1 MARSERIATLAWN
14 HNRHLEIYFGV
25 TCSGAVLHTVN
36 PRLFPE
42 QVRFIIDDAEASYVF
57 FDVTFAALV
66 EQLAPRLPNVR
77 GYVALC
83 ERDALPSIDVP
94 NLLCYEDLL
103 AAETDD
109 YAWPVFDENLASALC
124 YTSGTTGN
132 PKGVLQSHRSAVL
145 HSFALMSADT
155 MAISARESLLLCAP
169 LFHVNCW
176 GIPFAAA
183 GTGAKLVLPGMKLD
197 GASLFELIRDEAV
210 TFCGAVPTVWLNLF
224 AWMEQNLNT
233 TDQRGLK
240 LKRVLSGGTAVP
252 RVVIEKAHAYFGAT
266 MLHAWG
272 MTEMSPLGTCGSLL
286 ARHVG
291 MDLEQRMPVH
301 LKQGRTIYG
310 AEVRI
315 VDDDGHELPRDGRS
329 IGEIQVRGPWVLSGY
344 FKGAGGKVVDDDGW
358 FRTGDVAHM
367 DADGFITIT
376 DRAKDVIKSG
386 GEWISSIE
394 IENLA
399 VSHPAV
405 LEAAVVATRHPR
417 WQERPLL
424 LVHRKQGAEVTK
436 EELLAFLSDKIAKWW
451 LPDDV
456 VFVEEL
462 PHTATG
468 KVLKTRLRE
477 QYGDWLER
485 AAGTTSRCD
494 PLRHDA
500 RRQHAQDHQQQ
511 PAHQQFAHRGDLCR
525 CQERQERRDEARAFQ
540 QHHDQHRAEHGPR
553 VVADATGD
561 QREDDVQR
569 QQRREDVGRDVRRL
583 VRVQRTGDAQ
593 HGRADGE
600 RLHLERQNML
610 AGDRRHVLIVADRP
624 QHAAER
630 RVRQALQQDERR
642 DQHRDDDAR
651 ETPG

>member
-1 MARSERIATLAWN
+1 MLGLMQQRPLLISSLLDYAERYHAGTEIVSRSVEGPIRRSSWGSIAARARRVANALRRLGVGRGERIATLAWN

-25 TCSGAVLHTVN
+25 TCSGAILHTVN

-42 QVRFIIDDAEASYVF
+42 QVRFIIGDAGASYVF
-57 FDVTFAALV
+57 FDLSFAALV
-66 EQLAPRLPNVR
+66 VQLAPHLPGVR

-83 ERDALPSIDVP
+83 ARDALPALDLP
-94 NLLCYEDLL
+94 DLLCYEELL
-103 AAETDD
+103 AAESDD
-109 YAWPVFDENLASALC
+109 YVWPRFDENTASALC

-145 HSFALMSADT
+145 HSFSLMSADT
-155 MAISARESLLLCAP
+155 MAVSVRDALLLCAP

-197 GASLFELIRDEAV
+197 GASLFGLIRDEGV
-210 TFCGAVPTVWLNLF
+210 TFAGAVPTVWLNLF

-233 TDQRGLK
+233 LDHRDLR
-240 LKRVLSGGTAVP
+240 LKRVLSGGSAVP
-252 RVVIEKAHAYFGAT
+252 RVVIEKVHAYFGAT

-291 MDLEQRMPVH
+291 LDLEQRMPVH

-315 VDDDGHELPRDGRS
+315 VDEEGRELPRDGRS
-329 IGEIQVRGPWVLSGY
+329 VGEIQVRGPWVLSGY
-344 FKGAGGKVVDDDGW
+344 FNGAGGKVVDDDGW

-367 DADGFITIT
+367 DADGFLTIT

-405 LEAAVVATRHPR
+405 LEAAVIAARHPS

-424 LVHRKQGAEVTK
+424 LVHRKQGAMVTR
-436 EELLAFLSDKIAKWW
+436 EELLQFLSDKIVKWW

-456 VFVEEL
+456 VFVDEL

-477 QYGDWLER
+477 EYADWLER
-485 AAGTTSRCD
+485 A
-494 PLRHDA
+494 
-500 RRQHAQDHQQQ
+500 
-511 PAHQQFAHRGDLCR
+511 
-525 CQERQERRDEARAFQ
+525 
-540 QHHDQHRAEHGPR
+540 
-553 VVADATGD
+553 
-561 QREDDVQR
+561 
-569 QQRREDVGRDVRRL
+569 
-583 VRVQRTGDAQ
+583 
-593 HGRADGE
+593 
-600 RLHLERQNML
+600 
-610 AGDRRHVLIVADRP
+610 
-624 QHAAER
+624 
-630 RVRQALQQDERR
+630 
-642 DQHRDDDAR
+642 
-651 ETPG
+651 

>member
-1 MARSERIATLAWN
+1 MLGLMQQRPLLISSLLDYAERYHAGREIVSRSVEGPLHRSNWGTIARRAKQVANLLQRLDVARGERIATLAWN

-25 TCSGAVLHTVN
+25 TCNGAVLHTVN

-42 QVRFIIDDAEASYVF
+42 QVRFIIDDAESSYVF

-83 ERDALPSIDVP
+83 AREAMPPIDVP

-103 AAETDD
+103 AAETNDH
-109 YAWPVFDENLASALC
+109 AWPVFDENLASALC

-145 HSFALMSADT
+145 HSLALMSADT

-224 AWMEQNLNT
+224 AWMEANLNT

-240 LKRVLSGGTAVP
+240 LRRVLSGGTAVP
-252 RVVIEKAHAYFGAT
+252 RVVIEKAHNYFGAT

-286 ARHVG
+286 AQHVG
-291 MDLEQRMPVH
+291 MNLDERMPVH

-329 IGEIQVRGPWVLSGY
+329 VGEIQVRGPWVLSGY
-344 FKGAGGKVVDDDGW
+344 FKGAGGKVVDEDGW

-394 IENLA
+394 LENLA

-424 LVHRKQGAEVTK
+424 LVHRKQGAEVSK

-477 QYGDWLER
+477 EYGDWLER
-485 AAGTTSRCD
+485 PAGTTSR
-494 PLRHDA
+494 
-500 RRQHAQDHQQQ
+500 
-511 PAHQQFAHRGDLCR
+511 
-525 CQERQERRDEARAFQ
+525 
-540 QHHDQHRAEHGPR
+540 
-553 VVADATGD
+553 
-561 QREDDVQR
+561 
-569 QQRREDVGRDVRRL
+569 
-583 VRVQRTGDAQ
+583 
-593 HGRADGE
+593 
-600 RLHLERQNML
+600 
-610 AGDRRHVLIVADRP
+610 
-624 QHAAER
+624 
-630 RVRQALQQDERR
+630 
-642 DQHRDDDAR
+642 
-651 ETPG
+651 

>member
-1 MARSERIATLAWN
+1 MLGLMQQRPLLVSSLLGYAERYHAGTEIVSRSLEGPIHRTNWGTVASRAKRIANALRRLGVARGDRIATLAWN

-42 QVRFIIDDAEASYVF
+42 QVRFIIDDAEGSYVF
-57 FDVTFAALV
+57 FDLTFAALV
-66 EQLAPRLPNVR
+66 EQLAPNLPSVR

-83 ERDALPSIDVP
+83 ARDAMPALDVP
-94 NLLCYEDLL
+94 NLLCYEDVL
-103 AAETDD
+103 AAESDD
-109 YAWPVFDENLASALC
+109 YAWPQFDENLASALC

-145 HSFALMSADT
+145 HSFGLMSADT
-155 MAISARESLLLCAP
+155 MAISVRDSLLLCAP

-183 GTGAKLVLPGMKLD
+183 GTGAKIVLPGTKLD
-197 GASLFELIRDEAV
+197 GASLFELIRDEGV

-240 LKRVLSGGTAVP
+240 LKRVLSGGSAVP

-291 MDLEQRMPVH
+291 LDLEQRMPVH

-315 VDDDGHELPRDGRS
+315 VDDAGRELPRDGHS
-329 IGEIQVRGPWVLSGY
+329 VGEIQVRGPWVLSGY

-399 VSHPAV
+399 VSHPDV
-405 LEAAVVATRHPR
+405 LEAAVIAARHPR

-424 LVHRKQGAEVTK
+424 LVHRKEGARVTK
-436 EELLAFLSDKIAKWW
+436 EALLQFLSDKIAKWW

-456 VFVEEL
+456 VFVDEL

-477 QYGDWLER
+477 QYAGWLE
-485 AAGTTSRCD
+485 
-494 PLRHDA
+494 
-500 RRQHAQDHQQQ
+500 
-511 PAHQQFAHRGDLCR
+511 
-525 CQERQERRDEARAFQ
+525 
-540 QHHDQHRAEHGPR
+540 
-553 VVADATGD
+553 
-561 QREDDVQR
+561 
-569 QQRREDVGRDVRRL
+569 
-583 VRVQRTGDAQ
+583 
-593 HGRADGE
+593 
-600 RLHLERQNML
+600 
-610 AGDRRHVLIVADRP
+610 
-624 QHAAER
+624 
-630 RVRQALQQDERR
+630 QA
-642 DQHRDDDAR
+642 
-651 ETPG
+651 

>member
-1 MARSERIATLAWN
+1 MLGLMQQRPLLISSLLDYAERYHAGREIVSRSVEGPLHRSNWGTIARRAKQVANLLQRLDVARGERIATLAWN

-42 QVRFIIDDAEASYVF
+42 QVRFIIDDAESSYVF

-83 ERDALPSIDVP
+83 ACEAMPPIDVP

-103 AAETDD
+103 AAETNDR
-109 YAWPVFDENLASALC
+109 AWPTFDENLASALC

-145 HSFALMSADT
+145 HSLALMSADT

-224 AWMEQNLNT
+224 AWMEANLNT

-240 LKRVLSGGTAVP
+240 LRRVLSGGTAVP
-252 RVVIEKAHAYFGAT
+252 RVVIEKAHNYFGAT

-286 ARHVG
+286 AQHVG
-291 MDLEQRMPVH
+291 MNLDERMPVH

-329 IGEIQVRGPWVLSGY
+329 VGEIQVRGPWVLSGY
-344 FKGAGGKVVDDDGW
+344 FKGAGGKVVDEDGW

-394 IENLA
+394 LENLA

-424 LVHRKQGAEVTK
+424 LVHRKQGAEVSK

-477 QYGDWLER
+477 EYGDWLER
-485 AAGTTSRCD
+485 PAGTTSR
-494 PLRHDA
+494 
-500 RRQHAQDHQQQ
+500 
-511 PAHQQFAHRGDLCR
+511 
-525 CQERQERRDEARAFQ
+525 
-540 QHHDQHRAEHGPR
+540 
-553 VVADATGD
+553 
-561 QREDDVQR
+561 
-569 QQRREDVGRDVRRL
+569 
-583 VRVQRTGDAQ
+583 
-593 HGRADGE
+593 
-600 RLHLERQNML
+600 
-610 AGDRRHVLIVADRP
+610 
-624 QHAAER
+624 
-630 RVRQALQQDERR
+630 
-642 DQHRDDDAR
+642 
-651 ETPG
+651 

>member
-1 MARSERIATLAWN
+1 MLGLMQQRPLLVSSLLDYAERYHAGTEIVSRSLEGPIHRTNWGTVASRAKRIANALRRLGVARGDRIATLAWN

-42 QVRFIIDDAEASYVF
+42 QVRFIIDDAEGSYVF
-57 FDVTFAALV
+57 FDLTFAALV
-66 EQLAPRLPNVR
+66 EQLAPNLPSVR

-83 ERDALPSIDVP
+83 ARDAMPALDVP
-94 NLLCYEDLL
+94 NLLCYEDVL
-103 AAETDD
+103 AAESDD
-109 YAWPVFDENLASALC
+109 YAWPQFDENLASALC

-145 HSFALMSADT
+145 HSFGLMSADT
-155 MAISARESLLLCAP
+155 MAISVRDSLLLCAP

-183 GTGAKLVLPGMKLD
+183 GTGAKIVLPGTKLD
-197 GASLFELIRDEAV
+197 GASLFELIRDEGV

-240 LKRVLSGGTAVP
+240 LKRVLSGGSAVP

-291 MDLEQRMPVH
+291 LDLEQRMPVH

-315 VDDDGHELPRDGRS
+315 VDDAGRELPRDGHS
-329 IGEIQVRGPWVLSGY
+329 VGEIQVRGPWVLSGY

-399 VSHPAV
+399 VSHPDV
-405 LEAAVVATRHPR
+405 LEAAVIAARHPR

-424 LVHRKQGAEVTK
+424 LVHRKEGARVTK
-436 EELLAFLSDKIAKWW
+436 EALLQFLSDKIAKWW

-456 VFVEEL
+456 VFVDEL

-477 QYGDWLER
+477 QYAGWLE
-485 AAGTTSRCD
+485 
-494 PLRHDA
+494 
-500 RRQHAQDHQQQ
+500 
-511 PAHQQFAHRGDLCR
+511 
-525 CQERQERRDEARAFQ
+525 
-540 QHHDQHRAEHGPR
+540 
-553 VVADATGD
+553 
-561 QREDDVQR
+561 
-569 QQRREDVGRDVRRL
+569 
-583 VRVQRTGDAQ
+583 
-593 HGRADGE
+593 
-600 RLHLERQNML
+600 
-610 AGDRRHVLIVADRP
+610 
-624 QHAAER
+624 
-630 RVRQALQQDERR
+630 QA
-642 DQHRDDDAR
+642 
-651 ETPG
+651 

>member
-1 MARSERIATLAWN
+1 MLGLMQQRPLLISSLLDYSERYHAGTEIVSRSVEGPLHRSNWGAIAARARRVANALHRLGVVHSDRIATLAWN

-25 TCSGAVLHTVN
+25 TCSGAILHTVN

-66 EQLAPRLPNVR
+66 EQLAPQLRNVR
-77 GYVALC
+77 GYVALSAR
-83 ERDALPSIDVP
+83 EALPSIDVP

-103 AAETDD
+103 ATETDD
-109 YAWPVFDENLASALC
+109 YAWPAFDENTASALC

-145 HSFALMSADT
+145 HSFSLMAADT
-155 MAISARESLLLCAP
+155 MAISVRESLLLCAP

-197 GASLFELIRDEAV
+197 GASLFELIRDEGI

-224 AWMEQNLNT
+224 AWMEQNLTT

-240 LKRVLSGGTAVP
+240 LKRVLSGGSAVP

-286 ARHVG
+286 ARHVDL
-291 MDLEQRMPVH
+291 DLEQRMPVH
-301 LKQGRTIYG
+301 LMQGRTIYG

-315 VDDDGHELPRDGRS
+315 VDDEGNELPRDGRS
-329 IGEIQVRGPWVLSGY
+329 IGEIQVRGPWVLSSY
-344 FKGAGGKVVDDDGW
+344 FKGA
-358 FRTGDVAHM
+358 TGDVAHM

-405 LEAAVVATRHPR
+405 LEAAVIATRHAR

-424 LVHRKQGAEVTK
+424 LVHRKQGTDVTK

-456 VFVEEL
+456 VFVDEL

-477 QYGDWLER
+477 QYSDWLER
-485 AAGTTSRCD
+485 AQVS
-494 PLRHDA
+494 
-500 RRQHAQDHQQQ
+500 
-511 PAHQQFAHRGDLCR
+511 
-525 CQERQERRDEARAFQ
+525 
-540 QHHDQHRAEHGPR
+540 
-553 VVADATGD
+553 
-561 QREDDVQR
+561 
-569 QQRREDVGRDVRRL
+569 
-583 VRVQRTGDAQ
+583 
-593 HGRADGE
+593 
-600 RLHLERQNML
+600 
-610 AGDRRHVLIVADRP
+610 
-624 QHAAER
+624 
-630 RVRQALQQDERR
+630 
-642 DQHRDDDAR
+642 
-651 ETPG
+651 

>member
-1 MARSERIATLAWN
+1 MLGLMQQRPLLISSLLDYAERYHGAIEIVSRSVEGPIVRSDWATIARRARQVANALQRLGVTRSERIVTLAWN

-42 QVRFIIDDAEASYVF
+42 QVRFIIDDAEGSYVF
-57 FDVTFAALV
+57 FDLTFAPLV
-66 EQLAPRLPNVR
+66 EQLAPHLPGVR

-83 ERDALPSIDVP
+83 ELDAMPAIDVS
-94 NLLCYEDLL
+94 NLLCYEQLL
-103 AAETDD
+103 AGESDD
-109 YAWPVFDENLASALC
+109 YVWPSFDENSASALC

-145 HSFALMSADT
+145 HSFSLMAADT
-155 MAISARESLLLCAP
+155 MAISARDSLLLCAP

-183 GTGAKLVLPGMKLD
+183 GTGAKIVLPGMKLD
-197 GASLFELIRDEAV
+197 GASLFELIRDEGI

-233 TDQRGLK
+233 TDQLHLK
-240 LKRVLSGGTAVP
+240 LKRVLSGGSAVP

-286 ARHVG
+286 ARQT
-291 MDLEQRMPVH
+291 DLDLDQRMPIH

-315 VDDDGHELPRDGRS
+315 VDDEGRELPRDGRS
-329 IGEIQVRGPWVLSGY
+329 IGEIQVRGPWVLSSY

-358 FRTGDVAHM
+358 FRTGDVAHV
-367 DADGFITIT
+367 DEDGFITIT

-394 IENLA
+394 LENLA

-405 LEAAVVATRHPR
+405 LEAAVIAARHPT

-424 LVHRKQGAEVTK
+424 LIHRKPSADVTK
-436 EELLAFLSDKIAKWW
+436 EELLRFLSDKVAKLW

-456 VFVEEL
+456 VFVDEL

-468 KVLKTRLRE
+468 KVLKTRLRDR
-477 QYGDWLER
+477 YADWLER
-485 AAGTTSRCD
+485 A
-494 PLRHDA
+494 
-500 RRQHAQDHQQQ
+500 
-511 PAHQQFAHRGDLCR
+511 
-525 CQERQERRDEARAFQ
+525 
-540 QHHDQHRAEHGPR
+540 
-553 VVADATGD
+553 
-561 QREDDVQR
+561 
-569 QQRREDVGRDVRRL
+569 
-583 VRVQRTGDAQ
+583 
-593 HGRADGE
+593 
-600 RLHLERQNML
+600 
-610 AGDRRHVLIVADRP
+610 
-624 QHAAER
+624 
-630 RVRQALQQDERR
+630 
-642 DQHRDDDAR
+642 
-651 ETPG
+651 

>member
-1 MARSERIATLAWN
+1 MPKRA
-14 HNRHLEIYFGV
+14 
-25 TCSGAVLHTVN
+25 
-36 PRLFPE
+36 
-42 QVRFIIDDAEASYVF
+42 YVC
-57 FDVTFAALV
+57 FDVSFAALV
-66 EQLAPRLPNVR
+66 EQLAPRLPHVR

-83 ERDALPSIDVP
+83 EPDALPSIDVP

-145 HSFALMSADT
+145 HSFALMAADT

-197 GASLFELIRDEAV
+197 GASLFELIRDEGV
-210 TFCGAVPTVWLNLF
+210 TFCGAVPTVWLTLF
-224 AWMEQNLNT
+224 AWMEQHLDT

-272 MTEMSPLGTCGSLL
+272 MTEMSPLGTCGSPL

-291 MDLEQRMPVH
+291 MDLEQRMPMH
-301 LKQGRTIYG
+301 LMQGRTIYG
-310 AEVRI
+310 ADVRI
-315 VDDDGHELPRDGRS
+315 VDDDGRELPRDGRS

-399 VSHPAV
+399 VGHPAV

-436 EELLAFLSDKIAKWW
+436 EELLAFLSGRIAKWW

-485 AAGTTSRCD
+485 S
-494 PLRHDA
+494 
-500 RRQHAQDHQQQ
+500 
-511 PAHQQFAHRGDLCR
+511 
-525 CQERQERRDEARAFQ
+525 
-540 QHHDQHRAEHGPR
+540 
-553 VVADATGD
+553 
-561 QREDDVQR
+561 
-569 QQRREDVGRDVRRL
+569 
-583 VRVQRTGDAQ
+583 
-593 HGRADGE
+593 
-600 RLHLERQNML
+600 
-610 AGDRRHVLIVADRP
+610 
-624 QHAAER
+624 
-630 RVRQALQQDERR
+630 
-642 DQHRDDDAR
+642 
-651 ETPG
+651 

>member
-1 MARSERIATLAWN
+1 MLGLMQQRPLLISSLLDYAERYHARTEIVSRTLEGPIRRSNWGAIAARARRIAGALRRLGVTQGERIATLAWN
-14 HNRHLEIYFGV
+14 HSRHLETYFGV

-36 PRLFPE
+36 PRLFPD
-42 QVRFIIDDAEASYVF
+42 QVRFIIGDAEASYVF
-57 FDVTFAALV
+57 FDLTFAALV
-66 EQLAPRLPNVR
+66 EQLAPQLPRVR

-83 ERDALPSIDVP
+83 AREALPALDVA

-103 AAETDD
+103 AAESEDH
-109 YAWPVFDENLASALC
+109 AWPRFDENTASTLC

-145 HSFALMSADT
+145 HSFGLMSADAL
-155 MAISARESLLLCAP
+155 AISARDALLLCAP

-210 TFCGAVPTVWLNLF
+210 TFAGAVPTVWLTLF
-224 AWMEQNLNT
+224 AWMEQHLDT
-233 TDQRGLK
+233 LDHRGLP
-240 LKRVLSGGTAVP
+240 LKRILSGGTAVP
-252 RVVIEKAHAYFGAT
+252 RVVIEKSERYFGAT

-286 ARHVG
+286 ARQVG
-291 MDLEQRMPVH
+291 LDLDQRIEVH
-301 LKQGRTIYG
+301 LKQGRTLYG

-315 VDDDGHELPRDGRS
+315 VDDAGQELPRDGRS
-329 IGEIQVRGPWVLSGY
+329 VGEIEVRGPWVLSGY
-344 FKGAGGKVVDDDGW
+344 FNGAGGKVVDDDGW

-367 DADGFITIT
+367 DADGFLTIT

-399 VSHPAV
+399 VGHPAV
-405 LEAAVVATRHPR
+405 LEAAVIAARHPK

-424 LVHRKQGAEVTK
+424 VVHRKPDVAVTR
-436 EELLAFLSDKIAKWW
+436 EELLRFLSGKIAKWW

-456 VFVEEL
+456 VFVDDL

-477 QYGDWLER
+477 QYAGWLER
-485 AAGTTSRCD
+485 
-494 PLRHDA
+494 P
-500 RRQHAQDHQQQ
+500 
-511 PAHQQFAHRGDLCR
+511 
-525 CQERQERRDEARAFQ
+525 
-540 QHHDQHRAEHGPR
+540 
-553 VVADATGD
+553 
-561 QREDDVQR
+561 
-569 QQRREDVGRDVRRL
+569 
-583 VRVQRTGDAQ
+583 
-593 HGRADGE
+593 
-600 RLHLERQNML
+600 
-610 AGDRRHVLIVADRP
+610 
-624 QHAAER
+624 
-630 RVRQALQQDERR
+630 
-642 DQHRDDDAR
+642 
-651 ETPG
+651 

>member
-1 MARSERIATLAWN
+1 MLGLMQQRPLLISSLLDYAERYHAGTEIVSRSVEGPIHRSNWGEVATRARQTANALARLGVAQGDRIATLAWN

-57 FDVTFAALV
+57 FDVTFAALI
-66 EQLAPRLPNVR
+66 EQLASHLPSVR

-83 ERDALPSIDVP
+83 AHDAMPSIDVP

-103 AAETDD
+103 AAESAD
-109 YAWPVFDENLASALC
+109 YAWPQFDENTASALC

-145 HSFALMSADT
+145 HSFSLMSADT
-155 MAISARESLLLCAP
+155 MAISARDSLLLCAP

-197 GASLFELIRDEAV
+197 GASLFEFIRDEGI
-210 TFCGAVPTVWLNLF
+210 TFLGAVPTVWLNLF
-224 AWMEQNLNT
+224 AWMEQNLDT
-233 TDQRGLK
+233 LDHRGLK
-240 LKRVLSGGTAVP
+240 LKRVLSGGSAVP
-252 RVVIEKAHAYFGAT
+252 RVVIEKTHAYFGAT

-286 ARHVG
+286 ARHVDL
-291 MDLEQRMPVH
+291 DLEQRMPVH
-301 LKQGRTIYG
+301 LTQGRTIYG
-310 AEVRI
+310 VDVRI
-315 VDDDGHELPRDGRS
+315 VDEEGRELPRDGRS
-329 IGEIQVRGPWVLSGY
+329 VGEVQARGPWVLSGY
-344 FKGAGGKVVDDDGW
+344 FKGAGGNVVDNAGW
-358 FRTGDVAHM
+358 FRTGDVARM
-367 DADGFITIT
+367 DADGFLTIT

-386 GEWISSIE
+386 GEWISSID

-405 LEAAVVATRHPR
+405 LEAAVIAARHAR

-424 LVHRKQGAEVTK
+424 LVHRKPGTTVTK
-436 EELLAFLSDKIAKWW
+436 DEILQFLSDKIAKWW

-456 VFVEEL
+456 VFVDEL

-468 KVLKTRLRE
+468 KILKTRLRE

-485 AAGTTSRCD
+485 A
-494 PLRHDA
+494 
-500 RRQHAQDHQQQ
+500 
-511 PAHQQFAHRGDLCR
+511 
-525 CQERQERRDEARAFQ
+525 
-540 QHHDQHRAEHGPR
+540 
-553 VVADATGD
+553 
-561 QREDDVQR
+561 
-569 QQRREDVGRDVRRL
+569 
-583 VRVQRTGDAQ
+583 
-593 HGRADGE
+593 
-600 RLHLERQNML
+600 
-610 AGDRRHVLIVADRP
+610 
-624 QHAAER
+624 
-630 RVRQALQQDERR
+630 
-642 DQHRDDDAR
+642 
-651 ETPG
+651 